1 MTRIS
6 LRRIVPVA
14 LVLAVALPVSISA
27 AQPSA
32 GRASGHSGAA
42 FAFGRTGGNIEPFTV
57 TIARDGSISSS
68 GAAPANLAPHASL
81 DAVDGLLK
89 LARTEGF
96 YALPSLVLCQGELPD
111 FAGQFVTIKTGTSS
125 KKVTV
130 RGSCRVG
137 FTQLYAVVSAVAG
150 AG

>member
-14 LVLAVALPVSISA
+14 LVLAVALPISISA

-32 GRASGHSGAA
+32 ARASRHSGAV
-42 FAFGRTGGNIEPFTV
+42 FTFGRSGGNIQPFTV
-57 TIARDGSISSS
+57 VIARDGSISSS
-68 GAAPANLAPHASL
+68 GAAPASLAPRASL
-81 DAVDGLLK
+81 DAVDGLVA
-89 LARTEGF
+89 LARAEDF
-96 YALPSLVLCQGELPD
+96 YALPTLVLCPGSLPD
-111 FAGQFVTIKTGTSS
+111 VAGQFVTIKTGTAS

-130 RGSCRVG
+130 RGSCRTG

-150 AG
+150 SG